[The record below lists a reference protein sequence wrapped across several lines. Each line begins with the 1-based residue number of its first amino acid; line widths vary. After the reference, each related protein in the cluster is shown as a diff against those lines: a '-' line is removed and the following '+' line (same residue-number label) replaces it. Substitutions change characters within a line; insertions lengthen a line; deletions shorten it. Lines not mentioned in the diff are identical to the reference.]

1 MKYSVSNYIY
11 GKEPLQKTVQRL
23 SKFGYDGIEMQG
35 TPEMYDVKKVREFL
49 ADHHLGV
56 SSIDAIG
63 LYRLD
68 PSSAQ
73 PEIRAKAVRYLKE
86 CVDFATRLEAPL
98 VVVAATRSAKVEPE
112 TSAEVEWKL
121 AVESIRSVGEYAD
134 KAGVSLAVEPV
145 NRYRTYLLN
154 NVDQAL
160 KFVRE
165 VGLDCVGI
173 VLDCFHMNI
182 EEPDP
187 AGAIRK
193 AGRQLIH
200 LHVADSNRQSVGR
213 GHLDFKAI
221 VRALKEIGY
230 NRYLTMEMHLRPDP
244 FIPLSEEEADLY
256 TEETIRLLRL
266 YEKIC

>member
-1 MKYSVSNYIY
+1 VSNYIY
-11 GKEPLQKTVQRL
+11 GKEPLHKTVQRL
-23 SKFGYDGIEMQG
+23 SKFSYDGIEMQG
-35 TPEMYDVKKVREFL
+35 KPEIYNLKKARKLF
-49 ADHHLGV
+49 ADHHLSV
-56 SSIDAIG
+56 SSVGAIG

-68 PSSAQ
+68 PSSAK
-73 PEIRAKAVRYLKE
+73 EDARVRAIQYLKE
-86 CVDFATRLEAPL
+86 CVDFATHLEAPL
-98 VVVAATRSAKVEPE
+98 VAVAATRSAKVEPE
-112 TSAEVEWKL
+112 RSAQAEWKF
-121 AVESIRSVGEYAD
+121 AVESIRAVGEYAE

-160 KFVRE
+160 KFIDE
-165 VGLDCVGI
+165 VGLNSVKI
-173 VLDCFHMNI
+173 MLDCFHMNI

-187 AGAIRK
+187 VDAVRK
-193 AGRQLIH
+193 AGKQLIH
-200 LHVADSNRQSVGR
+200 MHVADSNRLSVGR

-230 NRYLTMEMHLRPDP
+230 DRYLTMEIHLRPDP

-256 TEETIRLLRL
+256 TEETIRLLRI